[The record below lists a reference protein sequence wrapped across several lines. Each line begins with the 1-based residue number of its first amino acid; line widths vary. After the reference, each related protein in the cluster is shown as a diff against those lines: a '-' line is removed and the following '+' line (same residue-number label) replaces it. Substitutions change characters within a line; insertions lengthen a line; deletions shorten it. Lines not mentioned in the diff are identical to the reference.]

1 MSAKKDAA
9 LLADVVEH
17 AEEAIR
23 YLDGVG
29 AAAFREDRRLRL
41 AVERLL
47 EIVGEAAGGLSEEAR
62 AGIPFDWRAVRGL
75 RNVIAHQYGAIDPD
89 QLHRVVKARL
99 PALVAAIRKAR

>member
-1 MSAKKDAA
+1 LSADKDAA
-9 LLADVVEH
+9 LLDDLLEH
-17 AEEAIR
+17 AEEAMR

-29 AAAFREDRRLRL
+29 VSAFRKDRRLRL
-41 AVERLL
+41 AIERLL

-62 AGIPFDWRAVRGL
+62 ASIPFDWRAVRGL

-89 QLHRVVKARL
+89 QLHRVVRARL